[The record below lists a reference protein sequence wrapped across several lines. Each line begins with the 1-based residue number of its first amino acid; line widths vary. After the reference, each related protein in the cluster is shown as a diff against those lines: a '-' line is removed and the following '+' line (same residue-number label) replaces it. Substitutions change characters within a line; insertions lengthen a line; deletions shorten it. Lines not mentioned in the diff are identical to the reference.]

1 LRRLFSTFAFGW
13 PGVGLLLM
21 RLVAGIA
28 LIAHGV
34 ERFRTGEPL
43 EPALLDLVA
52 IGDGAL
58 MVAGLWTPI
67 AGSMLVILALWS
79 TIAQN
84 ANPCPCIYL
93 ITFGVAL
100 VLLGPGG
107 WSIDAH
113 LFGWKRIDFRNR

>member
-21 RLVAGIA
+21 RLVAGI
-28 LIAHGV
+28 G
-34 ERFRTGEPL
+34 
-43 EPALLDLVA
+43 PALLDLVA

>member
-28 LIAHGV
+28 LIVHGV
-34 ERFRTGEPL
+34 ERFRIGQPA
-43 EPALLDLVA
+43 EPAVLDLLA

-67 AGSMLVILALWS
+67 AGSMVVILALCS
-79 TIAQN
+79 TIAKN
-84 ANPCPCIYL
+84 PNPCSAIYL
-93 ITFGVAL
+93 ITFGIAL

-113 LFGWKRIDFRNR
+113 LFGWKRIDSRNR